1 MRPLS
6 RVFRTLFDIKAWI
19 GRVVSNAMSPPANPP
34 HNQLLFPQSR
44 TALQNTSPSHV
55 LGCTKDRCMVT
66 GSDLSKQSRI
76 TRIEFCKSSK
86 NPYHEF
92 LLFHVAYSL
101 DGTIYPQHHC
111 VVRAERFSNGSDSE
125 SIDTLATAPPIAR
138 HDSVTPPPADGSPG
152 PSSPFHAVGAA
163 SGLPASST
171 VSLGSTSRASPI
183 QPQLLADAARS
194 TGNLIKVSSRLSSS
208 SSDTPA
214 DDCISIFPGGLPSSV
229 KKERPVKSR
238 AVMTLQEDAVLS
250 FERLVC
256 IVGAVHK
263 RVRTYRGPSTQCY
276 WFAMCVWLII
286 CEIFPDRVEF
296 DPDDLKPM
304 GSGER
309 TTNGRDISP
318 LEPNE
323 DAKKLKLECD
333 EVWKTWENEFA
344 HAAGVTAAKDHAL
357 AAKDQ
362 ELLSK
367 DRELLSSHKELL
379 SKDQE
384 ILRLKAELAAKK
396 AS

>member
-44 TALQNTSPSHV
+44 TGLQNTSPSHV

-76 TRIEFCKSSK
+76 TRIEYCKSSK

-238 AVMTLQEDAVLS
+238 AVMTLQENAVLS
-250 FERLVC
+250 FEPF
-256 IVGAVHK
+256 HK

-286 CEIFPDRVEF
+286 CEISQIAQWE
-296 DPDDLKPM
+296 
-304 GSGER
+304 GGER
-309 TTNGRDISP
+309 TKWKGHLSFRTVNSNGEGP
-318 LEPNE
+318 FVLEKE
-323 DAKKLKLECD
+323 DAKKLKPECD

-357 AAKDQ
+357 RRRIKSSW
-362 ELLSK
+362 SK
-367 DRELLSSHKELL
+367 VEDRELLSNHKELL

-384 ILRLKAELAAKK
+384 ILRLKAELAAKTG
-396 AS
+396 